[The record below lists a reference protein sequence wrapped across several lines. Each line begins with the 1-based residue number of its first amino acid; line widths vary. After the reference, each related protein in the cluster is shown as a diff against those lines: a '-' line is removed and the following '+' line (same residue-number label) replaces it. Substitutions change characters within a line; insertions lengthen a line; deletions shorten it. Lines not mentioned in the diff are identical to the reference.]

1 MATIPE
7 ICEFVCDPAKTYLQT
22 NANGDTIT
30 IAGVHL
36 SQENAATLA
45 WLMNQDSDLR
55 IEIKIN

>member
-7 ICEFVCDPAKTYLQT
+7 TCEFVCNSDKAYMQT
-22 NANGDTIT
+22 NLNGDTIT

-36 SQENAATLA
+36 SQDNAATLA
-45 WLMNQDSDLR
+45 WLMNQDSNLK